1 MLDPQ
6 SPESLSTP
14 KTFAI
19 SPLIR
24 ITLLTFYVALTLP
37 LPFLA
42 NATAAAV
49 PSPLL
54 WVAIGLGGIG
64 LYGGLSERVQ
74 VDAVGIQVG
83 YPRWIRWMLRR
94 GWTLPWHRIT
104 ALKPR
109 STGQGGLVYYFL
121 AQPDVTKVGNAEPQA
136 YLLPMRV
143 SGFAQLTR
151 YIQAHTD
158 IDMQDVRPLA
168 QPWMYLILLGCAG
181 VLLLVD
187 AWVLWTAQHLG

>member
-6 SPESLSTP
+6 LAQPESLSTP
-14 KTFAI
+14 KIFAI

-24 ITLLTFYVALTLP
+24 ITLLTFYIALTLP

-42 NATAAAV
+42 EATAAPV
-49 PSPLL
+49 PSGLL
-54 WVAIGLGGIG
+54 WAVMGLGGIG

-74 VDAVGIQVG
+74 VDADGIQVG
-83 YPRWIRWMLRR
+83 YPRWVQGILRR
-94 GWTLPWHRIT
+94 GWTLPWNRII

-109 STGQGGLVYYFL
+109 STGQGGLVYYF
-121 AQPDVTKVGNAEPQA
+121 VGDDHHA

-158 IDMQDVRPLA
+158 IDLQDVKPLA
-168 QPWMYLILLGCAG
+168 QPWMYFLLLGCAG
-181 VLLLVD
+181 LLLGVD
-187 AWVLWTAQHLG
+187 GWVLWTAHHLG